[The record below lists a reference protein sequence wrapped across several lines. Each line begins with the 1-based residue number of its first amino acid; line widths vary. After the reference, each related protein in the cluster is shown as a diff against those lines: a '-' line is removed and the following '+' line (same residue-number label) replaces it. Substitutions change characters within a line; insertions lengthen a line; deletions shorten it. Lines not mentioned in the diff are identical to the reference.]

1 MDDPPKVRR
10 DIQYGS
16 DQQSKAIIAHTLSQL
31 RAFGDQF
38 GRYTADDIDPR
49 NILQIKSLLLDLNR
63 ELAKELNNE
72 LAREDESK
80 LAAIRSKVIEKLI
93 SHIEDDILL
102 DVAVLNTY
110 LIKEDKP
117 ISDYDPDVVRKLY
130 KTIKSLGK
138 ELKALPKNI

>member
-1 MDDPPKVRR
+1 MDDQPKVTR

-16 DQQSKAIIAHTLSQL
+16 DQQSKAVIAHTLSQL

-63 ELAKELNNE
+63 ELAKELKYE
-72 LAREDESK
+72 LSK
-80 LAAIRSKVIEKLI
+80 ECDSKHAEIRSKAIEKLI

-110 LIKEDKP
+110 MIKEDRS
-117 ISDYDPDVVRKLY
+117 ISSYDPDVVRKLY